1 MDAQVTIN
9 FAGGIASTNLVQVV
23 LGQAVLAL
31 QSVRGALANIV
42 GFTNMTVYPAQ
53 IVFATPNGGAFDGT
67 LALTLSWSGE
77 DPTLTLDNLV
87 QAPHGAPATVTWP
100 VAGGTESQ
108 ILTPGNPLALSGIV
122 AD

>member
-53 IVFATPNGGAFDGT
+53 IVFATPNGGAFDG
-67 LALTLSWSGE
+67 ALSWSGE

-100 VAGGTESQ
+100 VAGGTETQ
-108 ILTPGNPLALSGIV
+108 ILTPGNPLTLSGIV